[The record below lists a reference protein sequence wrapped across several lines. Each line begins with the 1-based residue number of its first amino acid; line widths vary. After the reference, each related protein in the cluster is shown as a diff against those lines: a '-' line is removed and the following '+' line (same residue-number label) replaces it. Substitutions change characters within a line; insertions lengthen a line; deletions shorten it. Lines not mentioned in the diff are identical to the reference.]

1 MMNNLNKLISGTLAS
16 LGMICIV
23 SGMAMPNLVKFENN
37 NVGKL
42 EVNQKQVTNAKT
54 NEIKLKDINI
64 EVGSTLS
71 TNTADYLLNPED
83 IDESIIN
90 RLNLDIS
97 NVNNNSVGSY
107 TYTITYNK
115 KIYNGSVIVNEKPLP
130 NVDSITLNSLSIE
143 VNKELPKDINVYIK
157 ENLPVEVTSAIRL
170 DISNVK
176 TDIPGNYLYSISY
189 NGKLYTNTITIYE
202 PQIIKDTQ
210 TTKKEN

>member
-115 KIYNGSVIVNEKPLP
+115 KIYNGSVI
-130 NVDSITLNSLSIE
+130 D
-143 VNKELPKDINVYIK
+143 
-157 ENLPVEVTSAIRL
+157 
-170 DISNVK
+170 
-176 TDIPGNYLYSISY
+176 
-189 NGKLYTNTITIYE
+189 
-202 PQIIKDTQ
+202 
-210 TTKKEN
+210 

>member
-1 MMNNLNKLISGTLAS
+1 MMNNL
-16 LGMICIV
+16 
-23 SGMAMPNLVKFENN
+23 
-37 NVGKL
+37 
-42 EVNQKQVTNAKT
+42 
-54 NEIKLKDINI
+54 NI

-157 ENLPVEVTSAIRL
+157 ESLPIEVTSAIRL

>member
-23 SGMAMPNLVKFENN
+23 SGMTMPNLVKFENN

-157 ENLPVEVTSAIRL
+157 ESLPIEVTSAIRL

-202 PQIIKDTQ
+202 PQIIKDAQ

>member
-1 MMNNLNKLISGTLAS
+1 MDNLNKLISGTLAS
-16 LGMICIV
+16 LGILCIV
-23 SGMAMPNLVKFENN
+23 SGMTMPNLVKFENN

-115 KIYNGSVIVNEKPLP
+115 KIYNGLVIVNEKPLP
-130 NVDSITLNSLSIE
+130 NVDSITLNSLSVE

-202 PQIIKDTQ
+202 PQIVTDTQ
-210 TTKKEN
+210 ATKKEN

>member
-83 IDESIIN
+83 CVF
-90 RLNLDIS
+90 LF
-97 NVNNNSVGSY
+97 
-107 TYTITYNK
+107 
-115 KIYNGSVIVNEKPLP
+115 
-130 NVDSITLNSLSIE
+130 
-143 VNKELPKDINVYIK
+143 
-157 ENLPVEVTSAIRL
+157 
-170 DISNVK
+170 
-176 TDIPGNYLYSISY
+176 
-189 NGKLYTNTITIYE
+189 
-202 PQIIKDTQ
+202 
-210 TTKKEN
+210 

>member
-54 NEIKLKDINI
+54 NEIKLRDINI

-115 KIYNGSVIVNEKPLP
+115 I
-130 NVDSITLNSLSIE
+130 
-143 VNKELPKDINVYIK
+143 
-157 ENLPVEVTSAIRL
+157 
-170 DISNVK
+170 
-176 TDIPGNYLYSISY
+176 
-189 NGKLYTNTITIYE
+189 
-202 PQIIKDTQ
+202 
-210 TTKKEN
+210 

>member
-1 MMNNLNKLISGTLAS
+1 MMNNLN
-16 LGMICIV
+16 
-23 SGMAMPNLVKFENN
+23 
-37 NVGKL
+37 
-42 EVNQKQVTNAKT
+42 
-54 NEIKLKDINI
+54 EIKIKDINI

-157 ENLPVEVTSAIRL
+157 ESLPIEVTSAIRL

>member
-1 MMNNLNKLISGTLAS
+1 MDNLNKLISGTLAS
-16 LGMICIV
+16 LGILCIV

-54 NEIKLKDINI
+54 NEIKLRDINI

-71 TNTADYLLNPED
+71 TNTADYLLNPGD

-115 KIYNGSVIVNEKPLP
+115 KIYNGLVIVNEKPLP
-130 NVDSITLNSLSIE
+130 NVDSITLNSLSVE

-176 TDIPGNYLYSISY
+176 TDTPGNYLYSISY

-202 PQIIKDTQ
+202 PQIVTDTQ
-210 TTKKEN
+210 ATKKEN